1 MESSISIVAAFFAGM
16 LSFLSP
22 CVLPLVPTYL
32 AYLGGEKGR
41 PVKNALFFI
50 LGFSLIFLIMGVPFT
65 VLGSRFAEYKPVLGR
80 VGGALLILFGLYMLG
95 LKIPF
100 LAGISGVSYRGDT
113 TRPWGAFLMGM
124 ALATAW
130 LPCIG
135 PILGGI
141 LMLASSGGSMG
152 LVYLLVYDLGLAVP
166 FLLVA
171 LFTDSVTRLIRRS
184 GRLSLWVE
192 RVSGA
197 ILVAVGLLMLTDT
210 FQRLNNFFIRFTP
223 SWLMERL

>member
-1 MESSISIVAAFFAGM
+1 MEISIAAAFFAGM
-16 LSFLSP
+16 FSFLSP

-32 AYLGGEKGR
+32 AYLGGDQGR

-50 LGFSLIFLIMGVPFT
+50 LGFSLIFILLGLPFT
-65 VLGSRFAEYKPVLGR
+65 VLGGLLQDYKPALAR
-80 VGGALLILFGLYMLG
+80 VGGVLLILFGLYMLG
-95 LKIPF
+95 LKVPF
-100 LAGISGVSYRGDT
+100 LAQMRGASYSGDT
-113 TRPWGAFLMGM
+113 TRPLGAFLMGS

-141 LMLASSGGSMG
+141 LTLTAVEGFGG
-152 LVYLLVYDLGLAVP
+152 LVYLVAYVLGLGVP
-166 FLLVA
+166 FFLVA
-171 LFTDSVTRLIRRS
+171 LFADRVTAVIRKS

-192 RVSGA
+192 RVAGVVLL
-197 ILVAVGLLMLTDT
+197 LVGFLMVTDT

-223 SWLMERL
+223 EWLLERL

>member
-1 MESSISIVAAFFAGM
+1 MELSIAAAFLAGM
-16 LSFLSP
+16 FSFLSP

-32 AYLGGEKGR
+32 AYLGGDQGR

-50 LGFSLIFLIMGVPFT
+50 LGFSAIFILLGLPFT
-65 VLGSRFAEYKPVLGR
+65 VLGGLLQDYKPVLAK
-80 VGGALLILFGLYMLG
+80 VGGVLLILFGLYMLG

-100 LAGISGVSYRGDT
+100 LAQMRGVSYAGDT
-113 TRPWGAFLMGM
+113 TRPWGAFLMGA

-141 LMLASSGGSMG
+141 LTLTALQGFGG
-152 LVYLLVYDLGLAVP
+152 LVYLVAYTLGLAVP
-166 FLLVA
+166 FFLVA
-171 LFTDSVTRLIRRS
+171 LFADRVTRVLRRS
-184 GRLSLWVE
+184 RNVSLWVE

-197 ILVAVGLLMLTDT
+197 VLIFVGVLMVTDT

-223 SWLMERL
+223 EWLLERL

>member
-1 MESSISIVAAFFAGM
+1 MELSIAAAFFAGM

-32 AYLGGEKGR
+32 AYLGGDQGR
-41 PVKNALFFI
+41 PVKNAVFFI
-50 LGFSLIFLIMGVPFT
+50 LGFSLIFILLGLPFT
-65 VLGSRFAEYKPVLGR
+65 VLGGLLSAYKPILGR
-80 VGGALLILFGLYMLG
+80 IGGVLLILFGLYMLG

-100 LAGISGVSYRGDT
+100 LAQMRGVSYSGDT

-141 LMLASSGGSMG
+141 LTLTALEGFGG
-152 LVYLLVYDLGLAVP
+152 LVYLVAYNLGLAVP

-171 LFTDSVTRLIRRS
+171 LFADRVTAVIRRS
-184 GRLSLWVE
+184 GRVSLWVE
-192 RVSGA
+192 RIAGA
-197 ILVAVGLLMLTDT
+197 ILVAVGILMVTDT

-223 SWLMERL
+223 EWLMERL

>member
-1 MESSISIVAAFFAGM
+1 MELSIAAAFFAGM

-32 AYLGGEKGR
+32 AYLGGDQGR
-41 PVKNALFFI
+41 PVKNAVFFI
-50 LGFSLIFLIMGVPFT
+50 LGFSLIFILLGLPFT
-65 VLGSRFAEYKPVLGR
+65 VLGGLLSAYKPILGR
-80 VGGALLILFGLYMLG
+80 IGGVLLILFGLYMLG

-100 LAGISGVSYRGDT
+100 LAQMRGVSYSGDT

-141 LMLASSGGSMG
+141 LTLTALEGFGG
-152 LVYLLVYDLGLAVP
+152 LVYLVAYNLGLAVP

-171 LFTDSVTRLIRRS
+171 LFADRVTAAIRRS
-184 GRLSLWVE
+184 GRVSLWVE
-192 RVSGA
+192 RIAGA
-197 ILVAVGLLMLTDT
+197 ILVAVGILMVTDT

-223 SWLMERL
+223 EWLMERL

>member
-1 MESSISIVAAFFAGM
+1 MEISIAAAFLAGM

-32 AYLGGEKGR
+32 AYLGGEQGR
-41 PVKNALFFI
+41 PVRNATFFI
-50 LGFSLIFLIMGVPFT
+50 LGFSLIFIVMGLPFT
-65 VLGSRFAEYKPVLGR
+65 LLGGMLAASKPMLGR
-80 VGGALLILFGLYMLG
+80 VGGVLLILFGLYMLG
-95 LKIPF
+95 LKIPY
-100 LAGISGVSYRGDT
+100 LARIGGVSYSGDT
-113 TRPWGAFLMGM
+113 SRPWGAFLMGM

-141 LMLASSGGSMG
+141 LALAFNGGAQG
-152 LVYLLVYDLGLAVP
+152 IVYLLVYDLGLAVP
-166 FLLVA
+166 FFLVA
-171 LFTDSVTRLIRRS
+171 LFTDKVTYFIRRS

-192 RVSGA
+192 RISGA
-197 ILVAVGLLMLTDT
+197 ILVAVGVMMLTDT

>member
-1 MESSISIVAAFFAGM
+1 MELSIAAAFFAGM
-16 LSFLSP
+16 FSFLSP

-32 AYLGGEKGR
+32 AYLGGDQGR
-41 PVKNALFFI
+41 PVKNAVFFI
-50 LGFSLIFLIMGVPFT
+50 LGFSLIFILLGLPFT
-65 VLGSRFAEYKPVLGR
+65 VLGGLLSAYKPILGR
-80 VGGALLILFGLYMLG
+80 VGGVLLILFGLYMLG

-100 LAGISGVSYRGDT
+100 LAQMRGVSYSGDT

-141 LMLASSGGSMG
+141 LTLTALEGFGG
-152 LVYLLVYDLGLAVP
+152 LVYLVAYNLGLAVP

-171 LFTDSVTRLIRRS
+171 LFADRVTVVIRRS
-184 GRLSLWVE
+184 GRVSLWVE
-192 RVSGA
+192 RIAGA
-197 ILVAVGLLMLTDT
+197 ILVAVGLLMVTDT

-223 SWLMERL
+223 EWLMERL

>member
-1 MESSISIVAAFFAGM
+1 MELSIAAAFFAGM

-32 AYLGGEKGR
+32 AYLGGDQGR
-41 PVKNALFFI
+41 PVKNAVFFI
-50 LGFSLIFLIMGVPFT
+50 LGFSLIFILMGLPFT
-65 VLGSRFAEYKPVLGR
+65 VLGGLLSAYKPILGR
-80 VGGALLILFGLYMLG
+80 IGGALLILFGLYMLG

-100 LAGISGVSYRGDT
+100 LAQMRGVSYSGDT

-141 LMLASSGGSMG
+141 LTLTALEGFGG
-152 LVYLLVYDLGLAVP
+152 LVYLVAYNLGLAVP

-171 LFTDSVTRLIRRS
+171 LFADRVTAVLRRS
-184 GRLSLWVE
+184 GRVSLWVE
-192 RVSGA
+192 RIAGV
-197 ILVAVGLLMLTDT
+197 ILVAVGLLMVTDT

-223 SWLMERL
+223 EWLMERL

>member
-1 MESSISIVAAFFAGM
+1 MELSIAAAFFAGM

-32 AYLGGEKGR
+32 AYLGGDQGR
-41 PVKNALFFI
+41 PVKNAVFFI
-50 LGFSLIFLIMGVPFT
+50 LGFSLIFILLGLPFT
-65 VLGSRFAEYKPVLGR
+65 VLGGLLSAYKPILGR
-80 VGGALLILFGLYMLG
+80 VGGVLLILFGLYMLG

-100 LAGISGVSYRGDT
+100 LAQMRGVTYSGDT

-141 LMLASSGGSMG
+141 LTLTALEGFGG
-152 LVYLLVYDLGLAVP
+152 LVYLVAYNLGLAVP

-171 LFTDSVTRLIRRS
+171 LFADRVTVVIRRS
-184 GRLSLWVE
+184 GRVSLWVE
-192 RVSGA
+192 RIAGA
-197 ILVAVGLLMLTDT
+197 ILVAVGLLMVTDT

-223 SWLMERL
+223 EWLMERL

>member
-1 MESSISIVAAFFAGM
+1 MELSIAAAFFAGM

-32 AYLGGEKGR
+32 AYLGGEQGR
-41 PVKNALFFI
+41 PVKNAIFFI
-50 LGFSLIFLIMGVPFT
+50 LGFSLIFIVMGLPFT
-65 VLGSRFAEYKPVLGR
+65 LLGGLLAAYKPVLGR
-80 VGGALLILFGLYMLG
+80 IGGAVLILFGLYMLG
-95 LKIPF
+95 LKIPY
-100 LAGISGVSYRGDT
+100 LAQIRGVSYTGDT

-141 LMLASSGGSMG
+141 LALAFDDG
-152 LVYLLVYDLGLAVP
+152 LRGVVYLLVYDLGLAVP
-166 FLLVA
+166 FFLVA
-171 LFTDSVTRLIRRS
+171 LFADQVTKLIRRS
-184 GRLSLWVE
+184 GALSLWVE
-192 RVSGA
+192 RIAGA
-197 ILVAVGLLMLTDT
+197 ILVLVGFLMLTDT

-223 SWLMERL
+223 SWLSERL

>member
-1 MESSISIVAAFFAGM
+1 MEISIAAAFLAGM

-32 AYLGGEKGR
+32 AYLGGEQGR
-41 PVKNALFFI
+41 PLRNAVFFI
-50 LGFSLIFLIMGVPFT
+50 IGFSLIFIIMGLPFT
-65 VLGSRFAEYKPVLGR
+65 ILGGLLAAYKPVLGR

-95 LKIPF
+95 LKIPY
-100 LAGISGVSYRGDT
+100 LAQLGGVSYGGDT
-113 TRPWGAFLMGM
+113 SRPWGAFLMVM

-141 LMLASSGGSMG
+141 LALAFDNGLRG
-152 LVYLLVYDLGLAVP
+152 LVYLLVYDAGLAVP

-171 LFTDSVTRLIRRS
+171 LFTDKVTLFIRRS

-192 RVSGA
+192 RISGA
-197 ILVAVGLLMLTDT
+197 ILVIVGVLMLTDT
-210 FQRLNNFFIRFTP
+210 FQRLNNFFMQLVP

>member
-1 MESSISIVAAFFAGM
+1 MELSIAAAFFAGM

-32 AYLGGEKGR
+32 AYLGGDQGR
-41 PVKNALFFI
+41 PVKNAVFFI
-50 LGFSLIFLIMGVPFT
+50 LGFSLIFILLGLPFT
-65 VLGSRFAEYKPVLGR
+65 VLGGLLSAYKPILGR
-80 VGGALLILFGLYMLG
+80 VGGVLLILFGLYMLG

-100 LAGISGVSYRGDT
+100 LAQMRGVSYSGDT

-141 LMLASSGGSMG
+141 LTLTALEGFGG
-152 LVYLLVYDLGLAVP
+152 LVYLVAYNLGLAVP

-171 LFTDSVTRLIRRS
+171 LFADRVTAVIRRS
-184 GRLSLWVE
+184 GRVSLWVE
-192 RVSGA
+192 RIAGA
-197 ILVAVGLLMLTDT
+197 ILVAVGLLMVTDT

-223 SWLMERL
+223 EWLMERL

>member
-1 MESSISIVAAFFAGM
+1 MELSIAAAFFAGM

-32 AYLGGEKGR
+32 AYLGGDQGR
-41 PVKNALFFI
+41 PVKNAVFFI
-50 LGFSLIFLIMGVPFT
+50 LGFSLIFILLGLPIT
-65 VLGSRFAEYKPVLGR
+65 VLGGLLSAYKPILGR
-80 VGGALLILFGLYMLG
+80 IGGVLLILFGLYMLG

-100 LAGISGVSYRGDT
+100 LAQMRGVSYSGDT

-124 ALATAW
+124 ALAPAW

-141 LMLASSGGSMG
+141 LALAFNGGVQG
-152 LVYLLVYDLGLAVP
+152 IVYLLVYDLGLAVP
-166 FLLVA
+166 FFLVA
-171 LFTDSVTRLIRRS
+171 LFTDKVTYFIRRS

-192 RVSGA
+192 RISGA
-197 ILVAVGLLMLTDT
+197 ILVAVGIMMLTGT

-223 SWLMERL
+223 EWLMERL

>member
-1 MESSISIVAAFFAGM
+1 MELSIAAAFFAGM

-32 AYLGGEKGR
+32 AYLGGEQGR
-41 PVKNALFFI
+41 PVKNAAFFI
-50 LGFSLIFLIMGVPFT
+50 LGFSLIFIIMGLPFT
-65 VLGSRFAEYKPVLGR
+65 LLGGLLAAYKPILGR
-80 VGGALLILFGLYMLG
+80 IGGAILILFGLYMLG
-95 LKIPF
+95 LKIPY
-100 LAGISGVSYRGDT
+100 LAQIRGVSYTGDT

-141 LMLASSGGSMG
+141 LALAFDDGLRG
-152 LVYLLVYDLGLAVP
+152 LVYLVVYDLGLAVP
-166 FLLVA
+166 FFLVA
-171 LFTDSVTRLIRRS
+171 LFADQVTKFIRRS

-192 RVSGA
+192 RLAGA
-197 ILVAVGLLMLTDT
+197 ILVIVGFLMLTNT

>member
-1 MESSISIVAAFFAGM
+1 MELSIAAAFFAGM
-16 LSFLSP
+16 FSFLSP

-32 AYLGGEKGR
+32 AYLGGDQGR
-41 PVKNALFFI
+41 PVKNAVFFI
-50 LGFSLIFLIMGVPFT
+50 LGFSLIFILLGLPFT
-65 VLGSRFAEYKPVLGR
+65 VLGGLLSAYKPILGR
-80 VGGALLILFGLYMLG
+80 VGGVLLILFGLYMLG

-100 LAGISGVSYRGDT
+100 LAQMRGVSYSGDT

-141 LMLASSGGSMG
+141 LTLTALEGFGG
-152 LVYLLVYDLGLAVP
+152 LVYLVAYNLGLAVP

-171 LFTDSVTRLIRRS
+171 LFADRVTVVIRRS
-184 GRLSLWVE
+184 GRVSLWVE
-192 RVSGA
+192 RIAGA
-197 ILVAVGLLMLTDT
+197 VLVAVGLLMVTDT

-223 SWLMERL
+223 EWLMERL